1 MTDDIV
7 GDDSVGAE
15 SVSIDMLVDG
25 RAVHLTVDADLT
37 LLDVLREEIGLTE
50 VRAGCRNG
58 DCGTC
63 TAVVDGRCVKTCLV
77 LAARVDGGRVDTLAC
92 LANGDEP
99 NPVQRAF
106 MEEFAFQCGFCLPG
120 MLLSATDLLDRN
132 PDPCTA
138 DIRDALSGNLCRCT
152 GYTNAVR
159 AVKRAV
165 EIGRR
170 PPR

>member
-7 GDDSVGAE
+7 GAE
-15 SVSIDMLVDG
+15 STTITMLVDG
-25 RAVHLTVDADLT
+25 RPVHLTVDADLT
-37 LLDVLREEIGLTE
+37 LLDVLREELGLTE

-63 TAVVDGRCVKTCLV
+63 SAVVDGRCVKTCLL
-77 LAARVDGGRVDTLAC
+77 LAARVDGGRVDTIAGLADD
-92 LANGDEP
+92 DEP
-99 NPVQRAF
+99 HPVQRAF
-106 MEEFAFQCGFCLPG
+106 MEEYAFQCGFCLPG
-120 MLLSATDLLDRN
+120 MLLSAADLLDRN
-132 PDPCTA
+132 PDPSTA
-138 DIRDALSGNLCRCT
+138 AIRDALSGNLCRCT

-165 EIGRR
+165 EMGRR

>member
-1 MTDDIV
+1 MTEDV
-7 GDDSVGAE
+7 VGAE
-15 SVSIDMLVDG
+15 NVSIDMLIDG
-25 RAVHLTVDADLT
+25 SRVHLTVDADLT
-37 LLDVLREEIGLTE
+37 VLDVLREHLGLTE

-63 TAVVDGRCVKTCLV
+63 TAVVDGRCVKTCLL
-77 LAARVDGGRVDTLAC
+77 LAARVDGARVETLTS
-92 LANGDEP
+92 LGDDEEP
-99 NPVQRAF
+99 SPLQRAF
-106 MEEFAFQCGFCLPG
+106 MEEYAFQCGFCLPG

-132 PDPCTA
+132 PDPSTNA
-138 DIRDALSGNLCRCT
+138 IRDALSGNLCRCT

-165 EIGRR
+165 ESSRQ